1 MQAQS
6 KGMTIAGWVM
16 TGLLGALLTASA
28 VMKFINPPELA
39 AEFVGKFGY
48 PESAARYIGAV
59 EAACLVLFLVPRTA
73 VLGAVLLTG
82 YFGGA
87 VATHVRVEDNFA
99 GAVVVGIVAWG
110 ALYLREPRLRELL
123 PLVRQGAR

>member
-1 MQAQS
+1 MQTQS

-39 AEFVGKFGY
+39 EEFVGKFGY
-48 PESAARYIGAV
+48 PGSAARYIGAV
-59 EAACLVLFLVPRTA
+59 EAVCLVLFLVPRTA

-87 VATHVRVEDNFA
+87 IATHVRVEDNFA

-110 ALYLREPRLRELL
+110 ALYLREPRLRDLL
-123 PLVRQGAR
+123 PLVQRNAR